1 MNSPIYPMTFIPK
14 KRNFKLYYLAFPKP
28 WKELLIQLQVSA
40 NKKYNPEYYMKLFG
54 LKACLNGWLDE
65 VVNVGNM
72 KANSDDSRWFVSLNE
87 PDVQKICKIMK
98 I

>member
-40 NKKYNPEYYMKLFG
+40 NKKYDPEFSSANGELYYRIL
-54 LKACLNGWLDE
+54 LCIILSA
-65 VVNVGNM
+65 
-72 KANSDDSRWFVSLNE
+72 
-87 PDVQKICKIMK
+87 
-98 I
+98 

>member
-1 MNSPIYPMTFIPK
+1 MSE
-14 KRNFKLYYLAFPKP
+14 A
-28 WKELLIQLQVSA
+28 VH
-40 NKKYNPEYYMKLFG
+40 

-72 KANSDDSRWFVSLNE
+72 KVNSDDSMWFVSLNE

-98 I
+98 IWVTAEYAEWDT